1 MSQKVRDVVTKVLN
15 VIEGTYP
22 NWKKDERTVIVW
34 HIALEQTSDQAIMK
48 AIPLFLRGH
57 KSGFAPTPAEFL
69 EYCEDGSSADRA
81 WYELLD
87 AVSRYG
93 YVTSPTFSHDPKIAE
108 SVRRLGGWVRLCR
121 STQNELSF
129 VHRDFK
135 AIYEGLYGDDYN
147 PTLDGHGSAR
157 QVEYRPKHQALP
169 PSPTKTL
176 PQPDPI
182 KERPVEDS
190 RRVLMDL
197 VKKMRTEVEKGLTTP
212 DEVNYR
218 ESTLT
223 EKYRQPSH

>member
-81 WYELLD
+81 WYEL
-87 AVSRYG
+87 VSAIGRYG
-93 YVTSPTFSHDPKIAE
+93 YTSSPSFTHDPKIAE

-121 STQNELSF
+121 STQDQLSF

-135 AIYEGLYGDDYN
+135 AIYEGLYGESYN
-147 PTLDGHGSAR
+147 PQLEGHGSAR
-157 QVEYRPKHQALP
+157 QVEYKAPHQLP
-169 PSPTKTL
+169 PPQPAKPL
-176 PQPDPI
+176 PQPDPL
-182 KERPVEDS
+182 KERSREDS

-197 VKKMRTEVEKGLTTP
+197 VKRMRVDVEKG
-212 DEVNYR
+212 
-218 ESTLT
+218 
-223 EKYRQPSH
+223 